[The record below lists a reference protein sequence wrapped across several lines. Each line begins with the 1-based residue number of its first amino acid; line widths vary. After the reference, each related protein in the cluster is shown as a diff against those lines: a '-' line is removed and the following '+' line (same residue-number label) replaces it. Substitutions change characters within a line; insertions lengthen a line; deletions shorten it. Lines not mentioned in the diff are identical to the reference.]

1 MKEALAPGEGRPDD
15 PRMDGFSS
23 LAGRLLIA
31 MPGIDD
37 DRFRQAVILVCAH
50 GPDHAMGVRID
61 QPLMGIDLS
70 TVLEKLDL
78 PPPTEGY
85 EAPVLIGGP
94 VERERGFVL
103 HTDDWI
109 SDSTSLAFG
118 DGLALTG
125 TRDVLLAMSDPV
137 SGPRLSRLMLG
148 YAGWD
153 EGQLEAE
160 LTENIWLTA
169 EADTAMVFDDDH
181 ETKWSRAL
189 AGMGVDAAR
198 LSGTGGR
205 A

>member
-1 MKEALAPGEGRPDD
+1 
-15 PRMDGFSS
+15 MDGFSS

-85 EAPVLIGGP
+85 EAPVLAGGP

-103 HTDDWI
+103 HTADYRSEHSLPVGDDI
-109 SDSTSLAFG
+109 
-118 DGLALTG
+118 ALTA
-125 TRDVLLAMSDPV
+125 TREVLETLAHGA
-137 SGPRLSRLMLG
+137 GPRRSVMALG
-148 YAGWD
+148 YAGWGA
-153 EGQLEAE
+153 GQLERE
-160 LTENIWLTA
+160 IRDNVWLTCA
-169 EADTAMVFDDDH
+169 ADEALLFGDDH
-181 ETKWSRAL
+181 DHKWSQAL
-189 AGMGVDAAR
+189 AKLGVDPGL
-198 LSGTGGR
+198 LSAT
-205 A
+205 ADQS

>member
-1 MKEALAPGEGRPDD
+1 
-15 PRMDGFSS
+15 MDGFSS

-61 QPLMGIDLS
+61 RPMTGIDLS
-70 TVLEKLDL
+70 MVLEKLDM
-78 PPPTEGY
+78 PPPAEGY
-85 EAPVLIGGP
+85 EAPVLYGGP

-109 SDSTSLAFG
+109 SEGTSLAFG

-137 SGPRLSRLMLG
+137 SGPRRSRLMLG

-169 EADTAMVFDDDH
+169 DADTEMVFDDEYD
-181 ETKWSRAL
+181 TKWARAL
-189 AGMGVDAAR
+189 ARIGVDAAR